1 MKPWILGLTGGIG
14 SGKSAAAE
22 RFAELGV
29 HVVDADQVARS
40 VVEPGSAAL
49 AQIVDRFGGPI
60 LASSGELNRAALRE
74 RIFTS
79 VEDRH
84 WLERLLHPLIRQEI
98 WASLSRAESPYAVLV
113 SPLLVESRQHEQV
126 DRVLVIDVPEDL
138 QLQRVLAR
146 DQVSED
152 QVRAILAAQARRED
166 RLRHANDV
174 LVNDR
179 DLSWLRQEVDRL
191 HDRYLQLRGAG
202 E

>member
-1 MKPWILGLTGGIG
+1 MKPWVLGLTGGIG

-49 AQIVDRFGGPI
+49 AQIVDRFGVPI

-79 VEDRH
+79 VEDRR

>member
-1 MKPWILGLTGGIG
+1 MKPWVLGLTGGIG

-126 DRVLVIDVPEDL
+126 DRVLVVDVPEDL

>member
-49 AQIVDRFGGPI
+49 AQIVDRFGVPI

-79 VEDRH
+79 VEDRR

>member
-1 MKPWILGLTGGIG
+1 M
-14 SGKSAAAE
+14 
-22 RFAELGV
+22 
-29 HVVDADQVARS
+29 
-40 VVEPGSAAL
+40 
-49 AQIVDRFGGPI
+49 
-60 LASSGELNRAALRE
+60 
-74 RIFTS
+74 
-79 VEDRH
+79 
-84 WLERLLHPLIRQEI
+84 
-98 WASLSRAESPYAVLV
+98 LV

>member
-126 DRVLVIDVPEDL
+126 DRVLVVDVPEDL

>member
-1 MKPWILGLTGGIG
+1 
-14 SGKSAAAE
+14 
-22 RFAELGV
+22 LGV

-49 AQIVDRFGGPI
+49 AQIVDRFGVPI

-84 WLERLLHPLIRQEI
+84 WLERLLHPLIRQKI

-166 RLRHANDV
+166 RLRQANDV

>member
-1 MKPWILGLTGGIG
+1 MKRWILGLTGGIG

-49 AQIVDRFGGPI
+49 AQIVDRFGVPI

-126 DRVLVIDVPEDL
+126 DRVLVVDVPEDL

>member
-29 HVVDADQVARS
+29 HVVDADHVARS

-49 AQIVDRFGGPI
+49 AQIVDRFGVPI

-98 WASLSRAESPYAVLV
+98 WASLSRAGSPYAVLV

>member
-49 AQIVDRFGGPI
+49 AQIVDRFGVPI

-126 DRVLVIDVPEDL
+126 DRVLVVDVPEDL

-152 QVRAILAAQARRED
+152 QVRAILAAQAQRDD

-191 HDRYLQLRGAG
+191 HDHYLQLRGAG

>member
-1 MKPWILGLTGGIG
+1 MKPWVLGLTGGIG

-126 DRVLVIDVPEDL
+126 DRVLVVDVPEDL

-146 DQVSED
+146 DQISED

>member
-1 MKPWILGLTGGIG
+1 MKPWVLGLTGGIG

-40 VVEPGSAAL
+40 VVEPGGAAL
-49 AQIVDRFGGPI
+49 AQIVDRFGVPI

-79 VEDRH
+79 VEDRR

>member
-1 MKPWILGLTGGIG
+1 MKPWVLGLTGGIG

-49 AQIVDRFGGPI
+49 AQIVDRFGAPI

-74 RIFTS
+74 RIFAS

-113 SPLLVESRQHEQV
+113 SPLLIESRQHEQV
-126 DRVLVIDVPEDL
+126 DRVLVVDVPEDL

-146 DQVSED
+146 DQVSEN
-152 QVRAILAAQARRED
+152 QVRAILAAQARRDD

-191 HDRYLQLRGAG
+191 HGRYLQLRGAG

>member
-1 MKPWILGLTGGIG
+1 VKPWILGLTGGIG

-29 HVVDADQVARS
+29 HVVDADQVAQS

-49 AQIVDRFGGPI
+49 AQIVDRFGVPI

-84 WLERLLHPLIRQEI
+84 WLERLLHPLIRQKI

>member
-1 MKPWILGLTGGIG
+1 MKPWVLGLTGGIG

-29 HVVDADQVARS
+29 HVVDADHVARS

-49 AQIVDRFGGPI
+49 AQIVDRFGVPI

-126 DRVLVIDVPEDL
+126 DRVLVVDVPEDL

-179 DLSWLRQEVDRL
+179 DRSWLRQEVDRL

>member
-49 AQIVDRFGGPI
+49 AQIVDRFGVPI

-74 RIFTS
+74 RIFAS

-166 RLRHANDV
+166 RLRQANDV

>member
-49 AQIVDRFGGPI
+49 AQIVDRFGVPI

-166 RLRHANDV
+166 RLRQANDV

>member
-49 AQIVDRFGGPI
+49 AQIVDRFGVPI

-126 DRVLVIDVPEDL
+126 DRVLVVDVPEDL

-179 DLSWLRQEVDRL
+179 DRSWLRQEVDRL

>member
-1 MKPWILGLTGGIG
+1 VKPWILGLTGGIG

-49 AQIVDRFGGPI
+49 AQIVDRFGVPI

>member
-49 AQIVDRFGGPI
+49 AQIVDRFGVPI

-74 RIFTS
+74 RIFAS

-126 DRVLVIDVPEDL
+126 DRVLVVDVPEDL

>member
-1 MKPWILGLTGGIG
+1 VKPWVLGLTGGIG

-40 VVEPGSAAL
+40 VVEPGGAAL
-49 AQIVDRFGGPI
+49 AQIVDRFGVPI

-79 VEDRH
+79 VEDRR

-126 DRVLVIDVPEDL
+126 DRVLVVDVPEDL

-152 QVRAILAAQARRED
+152 QVRAILAAQARRDD

>member
-1 MKPWILGLTGGIG
+1 MKPWVLGLTGGIG

-49 AQIVDRFGGPI
+49 AQIVDRFGVPI

-126 DRVLVIDVPEDL
+126 DRVLVVDVPEDL

>member
-49 AQIVDRFGGPI
+49 AQIVHRFGVPI

-126 DRVLVIDVPEDL
+126 DRVLVVDVPEDL

>member
-1 MKPWILGLTGGIG
+1 VKPWILGLTGGIG

-49 AQIVDRFGGPI
+49 AQIVDRFGVPI

-126 DRVLVIDVPEDL
+126 DRVLVVDVPEDL

>member
-49 AQIVDRFGGPI
+49 AQIVDRFGVPI

-84 WLERLLHPLIRQEI
+84 WLERLLHPLIRQKI

>member
-1 MKPWILGLTGGIG
+1 VKPWILGLTGGIG

-49 AQIVDRFGGPI
+49 AQIVDRFGVPI

-84 WLERLLHPLIRQEI
+84 WLERLLHPLIRQKI

-166 RLRHANDV
+166 RLRQANDV

>member
-49 AQIVDRFGGPI
+49 AQIVDRFGVPI

-79 VEDRH
+79 VEDRR

-191 HDRYLQLRGAG
+191 HDHYLQLRGAG

>member
-1 MKPWILGLTGGIG
+1 VKPWILGLTGGIG

-40 VVEPGSAAL
+40 VVEPGGAAL
-49 AQIVDRFGGPI
+49 AQIVDRFGVPI

-79 VEDRH
+79 VEDRR

>member
-49 AQIVDRFGGPI
+49 AQIVDRFGVPI

-79 VEDRH
+79 VEDRR

-126 DRVLVIDVPEDL
+126 DRVLVVDVPEDL

>member
-49 AQIVDRFGGPI
+49 AQIVDRFGVPI

-84 WLERLLHPLIRQEI
+84 WLERLLHPLIRQKI

-126 DRVLVIDVPEDL
+126 DRVLVVDVPEDL

-191 HDRYLQLRGAG
+191 HDHYLQLRGAG

>member
-49 AQIVDRFGGPI
+49 AQIVDRFGVPI

-84 WLERLLHPLIRQEI
+84 WLERLLHPLIRQKI

-146 DQVSED
+146 DQVSEN
-152 QVRAILAAQARRED
+152 QVRAILAAQARRDD

-191 HDRYLQLRGAG
+191 HDRYLQLRGTG

>member
-1 MKPWILGLTGGIG
+1 VKPWILGLTGGIG

-49 AQIVDRFGGPI
+49 AQIVDRFGVPI

-74 RIFTS
+74 RIFAS

-166 RLRHANDV
+166 RLRQANDV

>member
-49 AQIVDRFGGPI
+49 AQIVDRFGVPI

-84 WLERLLHPLIRQEI
+84 WLERLLHPLIRQKI

-166 RLRHANDV
+166 RLRQANDV

-191 HDRYLQLRGAG
+191 HYRYLQLRGAG

>member
-166 RLRHANDV
+166 RLRQANDV

>member
-49 AQIVDRFGGPI
+49 AQIVDRFGVPI

-84 WLERLLHPLIRQEI
+84 WLERLLHPLIRQKI

-126 DRVLVIDVPEDL
+126 DRVLVVDVPEDL

>member
-49 AQIVDRFGGPI
+49 AQIVDRFGVPI

>member
-49 AQIVDRFGGPI
+49 AQIVDRFGVPI

-152 QVRAILAAQARRED
+152 QVRAILAAQARRDD

>member
-29 HVVDADQVARS
+29 HVVDADHVARS

-49 AQIVDRFGGPI
+49 AQIVDRFGVPI

-126 DRVLVIDVPEDL
+126 DRVLVVDVPEDL

-146 DQVSED
+146 DQVSEN
-152 QVRAILAAQARRED
+152 QVRAILAAQARRDD

-191 HDRYLQLRGAG
+191 HDRYLQLRGTG

>member
-1 MKPWILGLTGGIG
+1 VKPWILGLTGGIG

-49 AQIVDRFGGPI
+49 AQIVDRFGVPI

-79 VEDRH
+79 VEYRH

-166 RLRHANDV
+166 RLRQANDV

>member
-1 MKPWILGLTGGIG
+1 VKPWILGLTGGIG

-49 AQIVDRFGGPI
+49 AQIVDRFGVPI

-84 WLERLLHPLIRQEI
+84 WLERLLHPLIRQKI

-126 DRVLVIDVPEDL
+126 DRVLVVDVPEDL

-166 RLRHANDV
+166 RLRQANDV